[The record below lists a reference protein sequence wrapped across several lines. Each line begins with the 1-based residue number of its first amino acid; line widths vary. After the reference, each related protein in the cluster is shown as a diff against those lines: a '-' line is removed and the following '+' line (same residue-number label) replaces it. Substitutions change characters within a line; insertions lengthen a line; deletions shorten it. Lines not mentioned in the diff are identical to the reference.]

1 MSKTFINKQLYG
13 DADIEDGLVD
23 TVGKGKCGMNR
34 ESSIKIYILPCVK
47 YIPRRRGFI
56 KEGAQPGLYD
66 DLAWWD
72 RGEEGGLRRRWY
84 VCACVC
90 MCVSVYKILFYIH
103 IYKHYM
109 SPCKDGPN
117 KGQK

>member
-1 MSKTFINKQLYG
+1 
-13 DADIEDGLVD
+13 
-23 TVGKGKCGMNR
+23 MNR
-34 ESSIKIYILPCVK
+34 ESSIKIYILSCVK

-84 VCACVC
+84 VCALSRSI
-90 MCVSVYKILFYIH
+90 VSSSFRPQGL
-103 IYKHYM
+103 
-109 SPCKDGPN
+109 
-117 KGQK
+117 